1 MFQGNPFKPPIIFAK
16 PSFCHTHNIPK
27 ERKRYNRSRMVLGMC
42 IFFLD
47 LRDLLY
53 QLKKENEFKLKIDF
67 IASTSLPG
75 LGNRDRSIAIGD
87 DSKYFSGIVIEL
99 AILSK
104 MCYRIR
110 YCNNRSIPDTFCRL
124 LK

>member
-47 LRDLLY
+47 LLDLLY
-53 QLKKENEFKLKIDF
+53 HLKKENEFKRKFDF
-67 IASTSLPG
+67 IASTSLHETKRHNKKQSRF
-75 LGNRDRSIAIGD
+75 LG
-87 DSKYFSGIVIEL
+87 
-99 AILSK
+99 
-104 MCYRIR
+104 
-110 YCNNRSIPDTFCRL
+110 
-124 LK
+124 